1 MIKRIVEKVLVSIQ
15 DAGSA
20 ETETETGTPE
30 RDRAIRTATAI
41 LMAEVARADH
51 VFEVAELERIAE
63 LIVLNFGLS
72 PEDAGELVNLAV
84 EKAEDFVHLHEFTQ
98 LLHKHLTER
107 EKARV
112 IELLWQVAYAD
123 GRLDMYEDSL
133 VLKIGDLLYVKRAR
147 VMRLK
152 HDAKVAAGA

>member
-1 MIKRIVEKVLVSIQ
+1 MIKRIVDKVLARIQ
-15 DAGSA
+15 EAGSA
-20 ETETETGTPE
+20 ETETPQRES
-30 RDRAIRTATAI
+30 AIRTATAI

-63 LIVLNFGLS
+63 LIVMHFGLS

-84 EKAEDFVHLHEFTQ
+84 ETAEDVVHLHEFTQ
-98 LLHKHLTER
+98 LLHKHLTDG

-123 GRLDMYEDSL
+123 GRLDKYENSL
-133 VLKIGDLLYVKRAR
+133 VLKISDLLHVGRGR

-152 HDAKVAAGA
+152 HDAEVTASA